1 MGRSLNSRFLNII
14 IIDMRDSVLQN
25 NKKKLIIVA
34 VGGVLVVVAIV
45 ISLVLFFAPN
55 DGSLSYSEEEKV
67 EALLQDEEATPD
79 TIIAELD
86 YILEEKGVD
95 EYINHFQTVI
105 DATNDNEL
113 KAEYYLAR
121 ARSLYDYGLQNGDLD
136 VYKEQILADAKEA
149 EELAPS
155 IGSAYALYVYGGAF
169 GESELAA
176 HYEGLFDER
185 SAEGVDAED

>member
-1 MGRSLNSRFLNII
+1 MGRNLNSYFLIII
-14 IIDMRDSVLQN
+14 IIDTRNSFLQN
-25 NKKKLIIVA
+25 NKKKLIVVA
-34 VGGVLVVVAIV
+34 AGGVLVVVAIV
-45 ISLVLFFAPN
+45 VSVVLFFAPN
-55 DGSLSYSEEEKV
+55 DGLLSYSEEEKV
-67 EALLQDEEATPD
+67 EALLQDEEATPN

-86 YILEEKGVD
+86 YILEEKGAN

-105 DATNDNEL
+105 NATNDNEL

-121 ARSLYDYGLQNGDLD
+121 ERSLYDYGLRNDNLD

-149 EELAPS
+149 EELIPS
-155 IGSAYALYVYGGAF
+155 IGSAYALYVYGNAF

-176 HYEGLFDER
+176 YYEDLFDER